1 MPGTFSGRRRHGENA
16 SQTNRKHGDVQA
28 TVASSLTTV
37 ISMKSMWNWIRNNL
51 KVVIPGAIVGLGVL
65 AFLAFG
71 VFGVHTKFIDDKVS
85 EDGPVFASGAIE
97 VPAPVE
103 DVPAEVPAPVE
114 EVPVEEAPVEEAPV
128 EEAPVEEAPVEE
140 APVEDVPV
148 EAAPVEEPAV
158 VPGEIVTL
166 ARGTFGE
173 RSHPGEGTAV
183 VLNDGSEQRFLRFED
198 DFATDNGPDLFVY
211 LTTAD
216 ADAPADDFGVDGQF
230 INLGRLSGNVG
241 SQNYE
246 IPVGLDLAEFDTVV
260 VWCDRFSVA
269 FTTADLA

>member
-1 MPGTFSGRRRHGENA
+1 M
-16 SQTNRKHGDVQA
+16 
-28 TVASSLTTV
+28 VAPPLTSV
-37 ISMKSMWNWIRNNL
+37 AAMNWLRNNL
-51 KVVIPGAIVGLGVL
+51 KIAIPGALVGLGVL

-85 EDGPVFASGAIE
+85 EEGPVFASGA
-97 VPAPVE
+97 VE
-103 DVPAEVPAPVE
+103 EAPVE
-114 EVPVEEAPVEEAPV
+114 EVAPVEEAAVEEAPVEEAPV
-128 EEAPVEEAPVEE
+128 EEVAPVEEA
-140 APVEDVPV
+140 
-148 EAAPVEEPAV
+148 AA

-183 VLNDGSEQRFLRFED
+183 VLNDGTEQRFLRFED

-230 INLGRLSGNVG
+230 VNLGRLSGNVG
-241 SQNYE
+241 SQNYV
-246 IPVGLDLAEFDTVV
+246 IPVGIDLDEFDTVV

>member
-1 MPGTFSGRRRHGENA
+1 MSWT
-16 SQTNRKHGDVQA
+16 
-28 TVASSLTTV
+28 
-37 ISMKSMWNWIRNNL
+37 RNNL
-51 KVVIPGAIVGLGVL
+51 KIAIPGILVGLGAV

-85 EDGPVFASGAIE
+85 EDGPVFASDVVGAE
-97 VPAPVE
+97 PVV
-103 DVPAEVPAPVE
+103 DPPVE
-114 EVPVEEAPVEEAPV
+114 EVPVVEVPVEE
-128 EEAPVEEAPVEE
+128 
-140 APVEDVPV
+140 VPI
-148 EAAPVEEPAV
+148 EEPAV

-216 ADAPADDFGVDGQF
+216 ADAPAGDFGVDGQF
-230 INLGRLSGNVG
+230 VNLGRLSGNVG

>member
-1 MPGTFSGRRRHGENA
+1 M
-16 SQTNRKHGDVQA
+16 
-28 TVASSLTTV
+28 
-37 ISMKSMWNWIRNNL
+37 NWIRNNL
-51 KVVIPGAIVGLGVL
+51 KIAIPGALVVLGVL

-85 EDGPVFASGAIE
+85 EGGPVFASGAVGTE
-97 VPAPVE
+97 PVEEAPVE
-103 DVPAEVPAPVE
+103 EAPVEEVAVE

-140 APVEDVPV
+140 ALVEEV
-148 EAAPVEEPAV
+148 AVEEPAV

-166 ARGTFGE
+166 ASGTFGE

-216 ADAPADDFGVDGQF
+216 ADAPAGDFGVDGQF
-230 INLGRLSGNVG
+230 VNLGRLSGNVG
-241 SQNYE
+241 AQNYE
-246 IPVGLDLAEFDTVV
+246 IPLGLDLAEFDTVV

>member
-1 MPGTFSGRRRHGENA
+1 LKTLWKRFANELEPLRCA
-16 SQTNRKHGDVQA
+16 GDVA
-28 TVASSLTTV
+28 PLLTTV
-37 ISMKSMWNWIRNNL
+37 HEMSWTRNNL
-51 KVVIPGAIVGLGVL
+51 KIAIPGILVGLGAV

-85 EDGPVFASGAIE
+85 EDGPVFASDVVGAEPVVDPPVEE
-97 VPAPVE
+97 VPVVE
-103 DVPAEVPAPVE
+103 VSVE
-114 EVPVEEAPVEEAPV
+114 EVPVEEVPGEEVPVEE
-128 EEAPVEEAPVEE
+128 
-140 APVEDVPV
+140 VPI
-148 EAAPVEEPAV
+148 EEPAV

-216 ADAPADDFGVDGQF
+216 ADAPAGDFGVDGQF
-230 INLGRLSGNVG
+230 VNLGRLSGNVG

>member
-1 MPGTFSGRRRHGENA
+1 M
-16 SQTNRKHGDVQA
+16 
-28 TVASSLTTV
+28 VAPPLTSV
-37 ISMKSMWNWIRNNL
+37 AAMNWLRNNL
-51 KVVIPGAIVGLGVL
+51 KIAIPGALVGLGVL

-71 VFGVHTKFIDDKVS
+71 VFGVHTKFIDDTVS
-85 EDGPVFASGAIE
+85 EEGPVFASGA
-97 VPAPVE
+97 
-103 DVPAEVPAPVE
+103 AEVA
-114 EVPVEEAPVEEAPV
+114 PVEEAPVEEAPV

-140 APVEDVPV
+140 APVE
-148 EAAPVEEPAV
+148 EAPVEEPAA
-158 VPGEIVTL
+158 VPGEIVRL

-183 VLNDGSEQRFLRFED
+183 VLNDGTEQRFLRFED

-211 LTTAD
+211 LTTAN

-230 INLGRLSGNVG
+230 VNLGRLSGNVG
-241 SQNYE
+241 SQNYV
-246 IPVGLDLAEFDTVV
+246 IPVGIDLDEFDTVV